1 MKRAVVFV
9 TALAASVVAG
19 AAHAGQ
25 PEPPSPPQTLKLGY
39 FSEQSGATRSVIGA
53 SINASR
59 ERAGR
64 TAAVATS
71 TQRSAEI
78 SSHRRGVSTP
88 SSVEVRLNPYPA
100 LRSDSPLLHD
110 RTPAGPGSL
119 WYSDG
124 SGHACMYAPDSVLP
138 CFTLVAPPGASA
150 PGTPA
155 VAPAAVAASVADRM
169 PLSPGE
175 IHASPDTRGL
185 TGAASW
191 FWLDPAP
198 RATSLSVAL
207 AGERVTVTAEPDSVQ
222 WRFGDG
228 GAFFGGAGVP
238 YRPGPPPPEAVTH
251 TYGTRCLPGDQGRNP
266 YVLASCGQDGY
277 TVEAVVSWR
286 ISYGA
291 SGPVRASGGLPAR
304 TTEASAVY
312 PVGEAR
318 AFLLGGGSQ

>member
-1 MKRAVVFV
+1 MKRALLLVAAVAA
-9 TALAASVVAG
+9 TLAGPAHGDNGKRPGFSDTIRLTPLSQQYG
-19 AAHAGQ
+19 PTHAAIAARI
-25 PEPPSPPQTLKLGY
+25 EVRS
-39 FSEQSGATRSVIGA
+39 TRP
-53 SINASR
+53 
-59 ERAGR
+59 GR
-64 TAAVATS
+64 SNTAAVQ
-71 TQRSAEI
+71 TQRPA
-78 SSHRRGVSTP
+78 RTTNRGG
-88 SSVEVRLNPYPA
+88 SVPPNPYPA
-100 LRSDSPLLHD
+100 LRSDSPLLHN
-110 RTPAGPGSL
+110 RTPVGPGSL

-138 CFTLVAPPGASA
+138 CFTVVAPPAASA
-150 PGTPA
+150 PGAPA

-169 PLSPGE
+169 PLSPGD

-228 GAFFGGAGVP
+228 GAFSGGAGVP

-251 TYGTRCLPGDQGRNP
+251 EYRTRCLPGDQGRNP

-291 SGPVRASGGLPAR
+291 SGPVGASGSLPAR

-318 AFLLGGGSQ
+318 AFLLGGGSP